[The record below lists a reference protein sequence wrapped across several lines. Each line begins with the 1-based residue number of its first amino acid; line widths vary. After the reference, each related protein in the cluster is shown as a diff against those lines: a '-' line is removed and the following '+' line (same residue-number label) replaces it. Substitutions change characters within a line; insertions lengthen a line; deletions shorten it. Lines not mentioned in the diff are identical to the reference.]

1 MQAENDMT
9 MASTSFY
16 RAVLDFRHAR
26 RQAKRE
32 RLLARLS
39 GQSADLLAFEEV
51 RHMLKA
57 KAGQQIGLRDIPL
70 AAIIGS
76 VGRYSDFTRSF
87 LPLQSQDEQR
97 WAKVHSKSTG
107 LEGLP
112 PIEVYQIGEA
122 YFVRDGNHRVSVA
135 QRLGATHIQAYV
147 TIVESKVPLSPD
159 VQYDDLIIKAEYTD
173 FLDRTRLDKV
183 RPQANLS
190 VTALGQY
197 PLLLEHI
204 EVHRYFMGLD
214 LQQEIPYEQALGHWY
229 DEIYLPVVEVIREQG
244 ILQNFADRTETDL
257 YLWLSEHR
265 ADLEAALGWEI
276 EPEAAAV
283 DLVEQFGSGPRR
295 RMLRAVQRLL
305 DALTPDELESG
316 PAPGTW
322 RMERQAIRRD
332 DCMFADILVPVSGEE
347 RGWQAVAQAVEVA
360 CREDARLLGL
370 HVVQSAAELKSDA
383 VRAIQAEFA
392 RQCEVLGV
400 RGKLA
405 VEVGQVARRICERA
419 HWADLVVAD
428 LAHPPAPQPVAKL
441 SSGFRTLIRRC
452 PTPVLAVPATF
463 SPLSRPLLAYDG
475 GPKAK
480 EALYIATYLAA
491 RGQGSG
497 DQGPLVV
504 VTVVE
509 GGEVTPDKLVEAG
522 EYLEAQ
528 GVEVILLRKHGP
540 VEEVILEA
548 AQEHGSDL
556 ILMGGYGHSPVLEV
570 VLGGA
575 VDRVLRASQ
584 QPVLFCR

>member
-1 MQAENDMT
+1 
-9 MASTSFY
+9 MASTRFY

-26 RQAKRE
+26 RQANRE

-39 GQSADLLAFEEV
+39 GQSADLLAYEEV
-51 RHMLKA
+51 RQMLKA

-70 AAIIGS
+70 TAIIGS

-87 LPLQSQDEQR
+87 LPLQSKDEHR
-97 WAKVHSKSTG
+97 WARVHNKSTG

-122 YFVRDGNHRVSVA
+122 YFVHDGNHRVSVA
-135 QRLGATHIQAYV
+135 RSLGATHIQAYV
-147 TIVESKVPLSPD
+147 TIVDSKVPLSPD
-159 VQYDDLIIKAEYTD
+159 VQHDDLIVKAEYTD
-173 FLDRTRLDKV
+173 FLDRTHLDKI
-183 RPQANLS
+183 RPQADLS
-190 VTALGQY
+190 VTAAGQY

-204 EVHRYFMGLD
+204 QVHRYFMGLD
-214 LQQEIPYEQALGHWY
+214 LQQEISFEHALAHWY
-229 DEIYLPVVEVIREQG
+229 DKVYLPVVQVIREQE
-244 ILQNFADRTETDL
+244 ILQSFPDRTETDL

-265 ADLEAALGWEI
+265 ADLEAALGWQI
-276 EPEAAAV
+276 EPEAAAA

-295 RMLRAVQRLL
+295 RMLRAIQRVL
-305 DALTPDELESG
+305 DALTPDELEAG

-322 RMERQAIRRD
+322 RRERQIIHRD
-332 DCMFADILVPVSGEE
+332 DCMFTDILVPVSGEE
-347 RGWQAVAQAVEVA
+347 RGWQAVAQAVEIA

-370 HVVQSAAELKSDA
+370 HVVQSAAEVESDS
-383 VRAIQAEFA
+383 VQAIQTKFA

-405 VEVGQVARRICERA
+405 VELGPVARRICERSQ
-419 HWADLVVAD
+419 WADLVVVD
-428 LAHPPAPQPVAKL
+428 LAHPPAPQPVTKL

-452 PTPVLAVPATF
+452 PTPVLAVPGTF

-491 RGQGSG
+491 RGQDSG
-497 DQGPLVV
+497 EQGPLVV

-509 GGEVTPDKLVEAG
+509 GGKVTPDILVEAG

-528 GVEVILLRKHGP
+528 GVEAILLQKHGS
-540 VEEVILEA
+540 VAEVILET
-548 AQEHGSDL
+548 AQEHDSDL
-556 ILMGGYGHSPVLEV
+556 ILMGGYGHSPLLEV
-570 VLGGA
+570 VLGSA

-584 QPVLFCR
+584 QPVLICR